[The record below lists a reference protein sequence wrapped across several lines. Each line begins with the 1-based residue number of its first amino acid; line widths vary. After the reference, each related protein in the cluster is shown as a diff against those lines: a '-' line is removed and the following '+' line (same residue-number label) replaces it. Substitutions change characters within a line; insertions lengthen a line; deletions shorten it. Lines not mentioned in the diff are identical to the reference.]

1 MIFSSAFSFGLACW
15 LFNMSLNLI
24 APLKD
29 RFPKIELFDSPLDR
43 GSVLRDGRRVFGDS
57 ITISGMV
64 FVLVLPFLIAPVIQ
78 QSFALVFLKCSCAY
92 VGGALGSFVKRRLGF
107 PRGRFLPF
115 VDHGDYM
122 LATVFVFCACGFER
136 IDVAIVALAGTYV
149 VHPMVS
155 GLSYLL
161 GIKKQ
166 PL

>member
-15 LFNMSLNLI
+15 IFNMSLNLI

-29 RFPKIELFDSPLDR
+29 WFPNIEKFDSPLDR
-43 GSVLRDGRRVFGDS
+43 GASLRDGHRIFGDS

-64 FVLVLPFLIAPVIQ
+64 FALILPFVIAPLIQ
-78 QSFALVFLKCSCAY
+78 QSLALVFLKCSCAY
-92 VGGALGSFVKRRLGF
+92 VGGAAGSFVKRRLGF

-122 LATVFVFCACGFER
+122 LATIFVFCAFGFER
-136 IDVAIVALAGTYV
+136 IDVAIVALAGTFV
-149 VHPMVS
+149 IHPMVS
-155 GLSYLL
+155 YLSYLL
-161 GIKKQ
+161 GIKRQ